1 MTPTVTRLRLVRP
14 GWVAVELDD
23 ARWRTLPA
31 EAVVRAGLAV
41 GSELSRPQAAVL
53 ARERRR
59 AVAVGAAGAALAR
72 RDLTRAELAGKL
84 ERKGVAPVERERTL
98 ETVARAG
105 LQDDGRAA
113 HARAARMAER
123 GYGDDAIRADLEQR
137 GVESELREQVV
148 AALPAER
155 ERADGIVAKLG
166 HGVRTAQ
173 TLARRGFAEEIVVAA
188 AEGAAGGPD
197 TDTDHDLTSD

>member
-41 GSELSRPQAAVL
+41 GSLLSRPQAAVL

-59 AVAVGAAGAALAR
+59 AVAVGAASAALAR
-72 RDLTRAELAGKL
+72 RDLTRAELAAKL
-84 ERKGVAPVERERTL
+84 ERKGVAPVERERAL

-105 LQDDGRAA
+105 LQDDTRAAHGRAA
-113 HARAARMAER
+113 RLAER

-137 GVESELREQVV
+137 GVEAELREQAV

-155 ERADGIVAKLG
+155 ERAVAIVAKLG
-166 HGVRTAQ
+166 PGVRTAQ

-188 AEGAAGGPD
+188 AEDAADGPD
-197 TDTDHDLTSD
+197 TDPSYD